1 MVSWPGRRSPAGELG
16 AIKEDMIS
24 MTITDDL
31 ELDGFRALIEQR
43 SGIRFDMS
51 RERFFSTRIREHLQR
66 RGLGSG
72 ADLMRLVRSSNLEY
86 EALLARLLTHET
98 SFFRY
103 PSAYE
108 ALKRR
113 VLPEIQARKF
123 WDSPRTLRIWSAGCS
138 TGEEPYSISIA
149 LAETP
154 AFATGWDI
162 EILATDISRHAVARA
177 VHALYPRRSLANL
190 TPEQIASYFTADDD
204 QYEVRPAIRHK
215 VSFVVMNL
223 VQSLYLGRMDCI
235 FCMNVLIYFSEER
248 REQLIRGF
256 HDSLEPGGYLMLGHS
271 ETLGNLSGK
280 FEKIVF
286 EDFMLYRKPGRGA
299 GAVNFGST
307 R

>member
-1 MVSWPGRRSPAGELG
+1 MVMTSIKDEHELG
-16 AIKEDMIS
+16 
-24 MTITDDL
+24 
-31 ELDGFRALIEQR
+31 GFRALIEQR
-43 SGIRFDMS
+43 SGICFDSS
-51 RERFFSTRIREHLQR
+51 RERFFSSRLHDYIRE

-72 ADLMRLVRSSNLEY
+72 ADLMQLVRSSNVEY
-86 EALLARLLTHET
+86 ESLLQRLLTHET

-108 ALKRR
+108 ALKTR
-113 VLPEIQARKF
+113 VLPEIQAKKF
-123 WDSPRTLRIWSAGCS
+123 WATPRSLRIWSAGCS

-162 EILATDISRHAVARA
+162 EILATDISRQAVARA
-177 VHALYPRRSLANL
+177 VHGFYPRRSIANL
-190 TPEQIASYFTADDD
+190 TPSQIAAHFAPNGDRF
-204 QYEVRPAIRHK
+204 EVKPAIRAR

-223 VQSLYLGRMDCI
+223 VQCLYLGRMDCI

-256 HDSLEPGGYLMLGHS
+256 YDCLEPGGYLMLGHS
-271 ETLGNLSGK
+271 ETLGNTPVA

-286 EDFMLYRKPGRGA
+286 EDFMMYRKPDGVNGA
-299 GAVNFGST
+299 RAFGGSK
-307 R
+307 

>member
-1 MVSWPGRRSPAGELG
+1 
-16 AIKEDMIS
+16 
-24 MTITDDL
+24 MTRTATADKL
-31 ELDGFRALIEQR
+31 ELDSFRALIEQR
-43 SGIRFDMS
+43 SGIRFDSS
-51 RERFFSTRIREHLQR
+51 RERFFSTRIREHIEEK
-66 RGLGSG
+66 GLVSG
-72 ADLMRLVRSSNLEY
+72 TDLIPLVRSSNIEY

-103 PSAYE
+103 PSAFE
-108 ALKRR
+108 ALKKR

-123 WDSPRTLRIWSAGCS
+123 WATPRTLRIWSAGCS

-149 LAETP
+149 VAETP
-154 AFATGWDI
+154 ALATGWDI

-190 TPEQIASYFTADDD
+190 TPEQIAAYFTTVDG
-204 QYEVRPAIRHK
+204 QFEVKPAIRQK

-235 FCMNVLIYFSEER
+235 FCMNVLIYFSDER
-248 REQLIRGF
+248 REQLISGF
-256 HDSLEPGGYLMLGHS
+256 YDALEPGGYLMLGHS

-280 FEKIVF
+280 FEKVVF
-286 EDFMLYRKPGRGA
+286 EDFMLYRKPVRGQNISILG
-299 GAVNFGST
+299 GA

>member
-1 MVSWPGRRSPAGELG
+1 MTL
-16 AIKEDMIS
+16 

-31 ELDGFRALIEQR
+31 ELDGFRALIEKR

-51 RERFFSTRIREHLQR
+51 RERFLSTRIREHLQH

-103 PSAYE
+103 PSAYT
-108 ALKRR
+108 ALKKR
-113 VLPEIQARKF
+113 VLPEIQTRKF
-123 WDSPRTLRIWSAGCS
+123 WDAPRTLRIWSAGCS

-190 TPEQIASYFTADDD
+190 TPEQVASYFTADGD
-204 QYEVRPAIRHK
+204 QYEVKPAIRRR

-235 FCMNVLIYFSEER
+235 FCMNVLIYFSEKR

-256 HDSLEPGGYLMLGHS
+256 YDGLEPGGYLLLGHS

-286 EDFMLYRKPGRGA
+286 EDFMLCRKPGPGA
-299 GAVNFGST
+299 GAVNFGSKS
-307 R
+307 

>member
-1 MVSWPGRRSPAGELG
+1 MTL
-16 AIKEDMIS
+16 
-24 MTITDDL
+24 MTISDDL

-43 SGIRFDMS
+43 SGIRFDIS
-51 RERFFSTRIREHLQR
+51 RERFFSTRIREHLQH

-72 ADLMRLVRSSNLEY
+72 TDLMRLVRSSNMEY

-103 PSAYE
+103 PSAFE
-108 ALKRR
+108 ALKKR

-123 WDSPRTLRIWSAGCS
+123 WDSPRTLRGWSAGCS

-177 VHALYPRRSLANL
+177 VHALYPPRSLANL
-190 TPEQIASYFTADDD
+190 TPEQIASNFTADDG
-204 QYEVRPAIRHK
+204 QFEVKPTIRQK

-235 FCMNVLIYFSEER
+235 FCMNVLIYFSAER

-256 HDSLEPGGYLMLGHS
+256 YDSLEPGGYLLLGHS
-271 ETLGNLSGK
+271 ETVGNLSGK

-286 EDFMLYRKPGRGA
+286 EDFMLYRKPGREA
-299 GAVNFGST
+299 GASSFGST